1 MLWVQRGGGSGK
13 GDLTEQAGTKS
24 IKSRRAKAT
33 GPRVQAKA
41 GSGQHAER
49 AGLPGGLLQRTFLG
63 CHCKEGATGAR
74 VHGQWAGP
82 STRSSDRSH
91 VMLALFQEQPRAGNQ
106 TSQLFAMHARSQS
119 PPKAPA
125 ALTPMPLPDSQTPRD
140 SVAAYLQAPCD
151 ATVKQQLRQRQPLYH
166 PVDSSYPIAGGAALR
181 SLSSSTYSPKVAQS
195 DPAARG
201 A

>member
-1 MLWVQRGGGSGK
+1 M
-13 GDLTEQAGTKS
+13 ES

-33 GPRVQAKA
+33 GPRAQAKA
-41 GSGQHAER
+41 GSGQHVER
-49 AGLPGGLLQRTFLG
+49 AGLLGRLAWTAAAAHLPWLPLQGRRDR
-63 CHCKEGATGAR
+63 CKGAR

-91 VMLALFQEQPRAGNQ
+91 VMLALLQEQPRAGNW
-106 TSQLFAMHARSQS
+106 TSQLSAMPARIHPQGTSGLDAHAGC
-119 PPKAPA
+119 A
-125 ALTPMPLPDSQTPRD
+125 AVGPDGQTARLLDSQRQRG
-140 SVAAYLQAPCD
+140 SVEAPCD
-151 ATVKQQLRQRQPLYH
+151 ATVKQQLRQCEPLYH

-181 SLSSSTYSPKVAQS
+181 SLSSSTHSPKVAQS

>member
-1 MLWVQRGGGSGK
+1 VGK
-13 GDLTEQAGTKS
+13 GIQQ
-24 IKSRRAKAT
+24 SRR
-33 GPRVQAKA
+33 GRSLSKA
-41 GSGQHAER
+41 GERKRLDRGCKQKRAAGNTQRER
-49 AGLPGGLLQRTFLG
+49 ACLEG
-63 CHCKEGATGAR
+63 CCSAPSLAATARKARPMQGCMANGRVRAR
-74 VHGQWAGP
+74 VPLIDRTSCWRCSRNNLEPAIRLASCSP
-82 STRSSDRSH
+82 CMPARSH
-91 VMLALFQEQPRAGNQ
+91 
-106 TSQLFAMHARSQS
+106 

-125 ALTPMPLPDSQTPRD
+125 ALTPMPLPDCQTPRD

-181 SLSSSTYSPKVAQS
+181 SLSSSTHSPKVAQS